1 MLPARTAIHPESY
14 YKKEKSY
21 RIAFEKAFQAARA
34 AEVGIELIG
43 VYDMGAERDI
53 HIPNNI
59 TMYST
64 SGAVITSIL
73 STKDY
78 RGIFGT
84 DDDDVAN
91 VRISGIHFKNTVG
104 EGVAAL
110 NFNLAGVHSVS
121 HLIVEN
127 CEAEGC
133 SLIRLNGGGRNI
145 LVRNNYIHSPV
156 KQAYKAYHSR
166 AVQISRRSNSAVLES
181 VSIEGNVITGNWT
194 HGIEIMGDPVSPLS
208 TPAQDPTLPKNAR
221 NVTVAGNR
229 VVAES
234 REYSFGG
241 IFLSGVEEAVVAHNH
256 VENYGDVGIDFEV
269 SRNCIAIGNTL
280 KNNNKNMALFGNSK
294 SIMFTRNSSYISV
307 KDEVLTH
314 FYNTESSHYAVDT
327 RNTDIVLDGN
337 MFCTDA
343 CDYRPD
349 TARIWPGTAGKV
361 TIARNKFINTF
372 IYAAFFDLVQLSIID
387 NEFDIDYRERSFG
400 DLPIYVSPLRI
411 KADRQPAWRY
421 DILRNKVT
429 VRNAATRMALLG
441 RSENAPILA
450 SIRDHEAAAIM
461 GRKTPVD
468 SIIDYHLNIS
478 GNEVIDETGGVWYKI
493 NVADLSVNSGVT
505 FYGTIVGNRGVDEIR
520 YPARKAGQRAHV
532 MNISGNTGADGQP
545 YKITAPNNREIY
557 SWDTTVLDSSQ
568 QGLTLDVPDGL
579 YVGQTKLIVMQA
591 AGNDADVTILSHA
604 TSSPELARFTGA
616 GQMPQMLELLW
627 TGQVWETL
635 RATCSFP

>member
-1 MLPARTAIHPESY
+1 MPPARTAVHPESHY
-14 YKKEKSY
+14 GGELTY
-21 RIAFEKAFQAARA
+21 RVAFEKAFKKARA
-34 AEVGIELIG
+34 TGAGIELIG
-43 VYDMGAERDI
+43 VYDMGEEMDI

-73 STKDY
+73 STLDY

-84 DDDDVAN
+84 DRDHVDN

-121 HLIVEN
+121 NLIVEN

-156 KQAYKAYHSR
+156 KQAYEAYHSR
-166 AVQISRRSNSAVLES
+166 AVQISRTLKSAVLEG
-181 VSIEGNVITGNWT
+181 VSIDGNVITGNWT
-194 HGIEIMGDPVSPLS
+194 HGIEIMGDPI
-208 TPAQDPTLPKNAR
+208 TAEQDPTNPKR
-221 NVTVAGNR
+221 GRHVRVTGNR

-234 REYSFGG
+234 RQYSFGG
-241 IFLSGVEEAVVAHNH
+241 IFLSGVEEAVVTHNH
-256 VENYGDVGIDFEV
+256 VENYGDVGIDFEG

-307 KDEVLTH
+307 HDKALLH
-314 FYNTESSHYAVDT
+314 FYNTVSSDRVVDT

-337 MFCTDA
+337 MFCTDP
-343 CDYRPD
+343 CDYPPD

-421 DILRNKVT
+421 DILRNRIT
-429 VRNAATRMALLG
+429 VRNAATRMALNG

-450 SIRDHEAAAIM
+450 SIRDHADLASIDA
-461 GRKTPVD
+461 D
-468 SIIDYHLNIS
+468 SIFDYHLNIS
-478 GNEVIDETGGVWYKI
+478 DNEVIDVTGGVWYQI
-493 NVADLSVNSGVT
+493 NLADLSVNPATNLT
-505 FYGTIVGNRGVDEIR
+505 FYGTIAGNRGVDEIR
-520 YPARKAGQRAHV
+520 YAGNATQRAHV
-532 MNISGNTGADGQP
+532 MNISGNTGVDGQP
-545 YKITAPNNREIY
+545 YKISAYNNREIY
-557 SWDTTVLDSSQ
+557 SWDTTVLDSSVQ
-568 QGLTLDVPDGL
+568 VLQLEVPDGL

-591 AGNDADVTILSHA
+591 AGHDANVTILSHA

-616 GQMPQMLELLW
+616 GPMPQILELLW
-627 TGQVWETL
+627 TGTVWETL